1 MSICLLKDIESL
13 QRWRAEGGAAR
24 IVLVPTMG
32 ALHEGHCALIRAA
45 REHGERV
52 LVSIFV
58 NPLQFNVA
66 ADLESYPRR
75 LEADLKAASRA
86 GADAVFAPTVESL
99 YPPGDES
106 RVNVGPLAEPLCG
119 QNRPGH
125 FEGVCTIVV
134 KLFMLSGCAAA
145 IFGEKDFQQLAIIRR
160 VVQDLYLPLEVIA
173 HPTVRD
179 PDGLAMSS
187 RNLRL
192 SEEARREALSI
203 PRALQAAKKAW
214 AQGERKR
221 ERLEAIFREKLSPAL
236 NLHYGELRSP
246 SSLARSD
253 ETLAGDQLFA
263 AAAEIDGIRL
273 IDNLLL
279 KDPPPRR

>member
-1 MSICLLKDIESL
+1 MSIRLLKDIDSL
-13 QRWRAEGGAAR
+13 QRWRAEGRGAQ

-32 ALHEGHCALIRAA
+32 ALHEGHCELIRMA
-45 REHGERV
+45 REHGDRV

-66 ADLESYPRR
+66 TDLENYPRR
-75 LEADLKAASRA
+75 LDGDLKAAARA

-106 RVNVGPLAEPLCG
+106 RVNVGPLADPLCG

-145 IFGEKDFQQLAIIRR
+145 VFGEKDFQQLAIVRR
-160 VVQDLYLPLEVIA
+160 VVEDLHLPLEIIA

-192 SEEARREALSI
+192 SEEARKEALSI
-203 PRALQAAKKAW
+203 PRALRAAEAAW
-214 AQGERKR
+214 DEGERQR
-221 ERLEAIFREKLSPAL
+221 QRLEAIFRERLSSAL
-236 NLHYGELRSP
+236 NLDYGELRLP
-246 SSLARSD
+246 SSLARSG
-253 ETLAGDQLFA
+253 EVLTGDQLFA
-263 AAAEIDGIRL
+263 VAAEIDGVRL

-279 KDPPPRR
+279 RDPSSRR